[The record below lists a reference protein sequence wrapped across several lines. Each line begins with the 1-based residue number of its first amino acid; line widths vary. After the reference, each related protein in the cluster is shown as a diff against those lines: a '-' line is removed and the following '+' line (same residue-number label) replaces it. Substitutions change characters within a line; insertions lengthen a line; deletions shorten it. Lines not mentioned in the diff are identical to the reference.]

1 MGLVA
6 CIKCPACGKY
16 SLLKRG
22 QTEMD
27 TGDRWI
33 LKCPNPDCTQQSS
46 FRDNQIERLELPMTG
61 YEDGY
66 F

>member
-1 MGLVA
+1 MG
-6 CIKCPACGKY
+6 
-16 SLLKRG
+16 
-22 QTEMD
+22 
-27 TGDRWI
+27 TGDQWI
-33 LKCPNPDCTQQSS
+33 LKCPNPNCMQQSS